1 MGLGIILVC
10 QPIFST
16 HPHTLSGLL
25 SNCNNA
31 PTKKALIFPLWCGS
45 KQLIFFHL
53 RVTHCK
59 GKFVKSMGFPT
70 HACCKIT
77 TWRKVFLFQFPSVL
91 NVWLYD
97 TVFIISST
105 GFHYMKVNSIQKRK
119 SYKIS
124 HISLPRMTLKSMIS
138 ATIIIS
144 IKIIITVL
152 CFFNAG
158 VLRFLCVLMQSQ
170 VYSYITWARYM

>member
-1 MGLGIILVC
+1 
-10 QPIFST
+10 
-16 HPHTLSGLL
+16 
-25 SNCNNA
+25 
-31 PTKKALIFPLWCGS
+31 
-45 KQLIFFHL
+45 
-53 RVTHCK
+53 
-59 GKFVKSMGFPT
+59 MGFPT

-105 GFHYMKVNSIQKRK
+105 GFQYMKVNSIQKRK

-124 HISLPRMTLKSMIS
+124 HPKEALLHALPRMTLKSMIS

-152 CFFNAG
+152 CFFNPG
-158 VLRFLCVLMQSQ
+158 VLRFLCDCPHAVPSSVLLEQDTCS
-170 VYSYITWARYM
+170 YSSTTI